1 MKLTIQL
8 PISWV
13 QYSNRIIVLEED
25 EQTPEAIDYALRML
39 KEVDKQYAG
48 DSDSEFA
55 KSKGVQTPT
64 QPASSLST
72 EMIVMEN
79 AQLKKSQ
86 ELSQQFMN
94 IFKYKNPELFEEV
107 CTLVD
112 EENHDIATN
121 AAVDDKLLESKK

>member
-1 MKLTIQL
+1 M
-8 PISWV
+8 
-13 QYSNRIIVLEED
+13 VLDED
-25 EQTPEAIDYALRML
+25 EQTPEQINKALCILR
-39 KEVDKQYAG
+39 EVDKQYHD
-48 DSDSEFA
+48 DSTSEFA
-55 KSKGVQTPT
+55 QWVKHPIQTT
-64 QPASSLST
+64 SILST
-72 EMIVMEN
+72 DMILMEN

-121 AAVDDKLLESKK
+121 AAVDDKLLDSKSE

>member
-1 MKLTIQL
+1 M
-8 PISWV
+8 
-13 QYSNRIIVLEED
+13 VLDED
-25 EQTPEAIDYALRML
+25 EQTPEGIQQALRTL
-39 KEVDKQYAG
+39 REVDKQYNNDPA
-48 DSDSEFA
+48 SEFA

-64 QPASSLST
+64 QSSSSLST

-86 ELSQQFMN
+86 EQSQQFMN

-112 EENHDIATN
+112 EENDDIKADRM
-121 AAVDDKLLESKK
+121 VDDKLLDSKSE